1 MTTESGTRDLTAICA
16 AADSGYIL
24 HVVRAG
30 HSEPLAEKDL
40 SHWPDWPT
48 FPFDAAH
55 AAGAELIMLGYMI
68 WPDSITSD
76 SRSSDGGRCQR
87 ARRGR
92 RRSQRSTSCT
102 RRESDRGGQ
111 NSESSRKAAHPAV
124 PPLRSQDAVL
134 RGPERPPRAFRSCG
148 PTDRRAG
155 ESEWR
160 CGHLPCFCPVQ
171 SW

>member
-76 SRSSDGGRCQR
+76 SLLGWRPVP
-87 ARRGR
+87 
-92 RRSQRSTSCT
+92 
-102 RRESDRGGQ
+102 EGQ
-111 NSESSRKAAHPAV
+111 AWSAQVATLDQLHE
-124 PPLRSQDAVL
+124 
-134 RGPERPPRAFRSCG
+134 
-148 PTDRRAG
+148 AG
-155 ESEWR
+155 I
-160 CGHLPCFCPVQ
+160 
-171 SW
+171 